1 MTQCMSNIGMETF
14 VATNV
19 HLTPELESFARAC
32 VEGGLYNNVSEVV
45 RSGLRLL
52 KEQEDRRRAF
62 DVMITQTLEETEDKG
77 ARKMDEVLAR
87 ADAAIEAAGR

>member
-1 MTQCMSNIGMETF
+1 M
-14 VATNV
+14 ATNV

-52 KEQEDRRRAF
+52 KEQEDRRQAF
-62 DVMITQTLEETEDKG
+62 DVMIAQTLEETEDKG

-87 ADAAIEAAGR
+87 ADAVIEAAGR